1 MANRGRSPAA
11 RFQFGIR
18 MMDGSSR
25 RESAQTSPAG
35 IMSGLTSA
43 ATKRHQK
50 GQIPISGPNPCFEL
64 VPRHWLFTIVPDLG
78 YQFIQL
84 VHHRD
89 GRHAGFL
96 PSAAVVKDSFTTESS
111 ANSLSSNMFKER

>member
-50 GQIPISGPNPCFEL
+50 GQKPISGPNPCFEL
-64 VPRHWLFTIVPDLG
+64 VPRLWLFTIVPDLG

-84 VHHRD
+84 VHHGD
-89 GRHAGFL
+89 GLVHAGEEFEHVTLFEFL
-96 PSAAVVKDSFTTESS
+96 CFGVAPVIFG
-111 ANSLSSNMFKER
+111 FI